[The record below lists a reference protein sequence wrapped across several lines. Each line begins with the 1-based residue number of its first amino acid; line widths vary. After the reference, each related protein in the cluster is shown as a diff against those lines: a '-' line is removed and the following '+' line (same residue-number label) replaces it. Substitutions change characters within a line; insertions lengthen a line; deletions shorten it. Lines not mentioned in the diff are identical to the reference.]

1 MTDSGPT
8 VSLDD
13 IDFDAVY
20 RGEAALPNQSVKFEK
35 VPWDIGEP
43 QPVLVELE
51 SSGGFRGE
59 VLDIGCG
66 LGDNAAFLAG
76 CGHSVTG
83 VDGSAGAI
91 ELAKART
98 AAQSVDV
105 GFQVGDATRLDGL
118 TGRFDTV
125 LDSAL
130 YHCLPGD
137 KRAEYGAAL
146 HRACRPGARL
156 HVFCFADEL
165 LGKLPFAG
173 TVTQDDLRA
182 NLGGHWDITAI
193 DAREYTVVF
202 TPESLRDL
210 FTEMA
215 TGKAPDYD
223 TAALRTDERNRIKFP
238 IWHLR
243 ATRA

>member
-20 RGEAALPNQSVKFEK
+20 RGEAGLPNETVAFEK

-43 QPVLVELE
+43 QPVLVALE
-51 SSGGFRGE
+51 SSGGFQGE

-76 CGHSVTG
+76 RGYSVTG

-91 ELAKART
+91 EQAKAR
-98 AAQSVDV
+98 AAARNVQVE
-105 GFQVGDATRLDGL
+105 FQLGDATRLDGL
-118 TGRFDTV
+118 TDRFETV

-130 YHCLPGD
+130 YHCLPEE
-137 KRAEYGAAL
+137 KRAEYAAAL
-146 HRACRPGARL
+146 QRACKPGAQL
-156 HVFCFADEL
+156 HVFCFAEEL
-165 LGKLPFAG
+165 PGKLPFAG
-173 TVTQDDLRA
+173 TVTQDNLRA

-193 DAREYTVVF
+193 DATEYTTVF
-202 TPESLRDL
+202 SPEALQDL
-210 FTEMA
+210 FSHMTEG
-215 TGKAPDYD
+215 TLDYD
-223 TAALRTDERNRIKFP
+223 PAALRTDEQNRIKFP

-243 ATRA
+243 ATRL